1 MMKKQGLFLVILGA
15 LTIITIITTYNIGRY
30 QYERDHLSFWNLAEK
45 ASTIQQK
52 AMYMDKFVASFQGK
66 GFEGEHNAIIFKTQ
80 DNSFD
85 KNYEALQSLKK
96 RLDEIQKMNIASFE
110 YQTAIQQITQ
120 QEQGEAHNLLDELSG
135 VWWKRNYVFNWD
147 WICAITVITSLI
159 IITAGSIKLGGGWK
173 KVNEAMKEASRR
185 AEMRERI

>member
-1 MMKKQGLFLVILGA
+1 MKKQGIFLVIIGA
-15 LTIITIITTYNIGRY
+15 LSIIAIILTYNIGKF

-52 AMYMDKFVASFQGK
+52 AMYMDKFVASFQNK
-66 GFEGEHNAIIFKTQ
+66 GFEGEYNAIIFKTQ

-135 VWWKRNYVFNWD
+135 VWWKRNYIFNWE
-147 WICAITVITSLI
+147 WICAAIVITSLLF
-159 IITAGSIKLGGGWK
+159 ITAGSIKLGGGWK

-185 AEMRERI
+185 EEMRGRI

>member
-1 MMKKQGLFLVILGA
+1 MKKQGILLSFTGA
-15 LTIITIITTYNIGRY
+15 LLISAIIICFKIGEF
-30 QYERDHLSFWNLAEK
+30 QYERDHLSYWNLAEK

-52 AMYMDKFVASFQGK
+52 AMYMDKFVASFQQK
-66 GFEGEHNAIIFKTQ
+66 GYEGTYNAIIFKTQ

-120 QEQGEAHNLLDELSG
+120 QEQGEAHKLLEELSG
-135 VWWKRNYVFNWD
+135 VWWKKNYFFLWNWV
-147 WICAITVITSLI
+147 C
-159 IITAGSIKLGGGWK
+159 GSIVILALILIVAGLIKIGGGWK
-173 KVNEAMKEASRR
+173 KINAAMKEAEKKSRYR
-185 AEMRERI
+185 DMQ